1 MKKLITPVLSI
12 LILYLLNSYVLSAG
26 AQQDNPGVHPAGQE
40 LKLTATTTAATRL
53 FETKDDLTSVIMII
67 PKESVVE
74 ITGTDTTYFRV
85 IFEDYEGF
93 ILRRHAKPDEPVV
106 VTKPQVVKAEPVIRE
121 PEPDAAQQKQQ
132 GGRFSYLEEKYGS
145 LMASRMAAGKIW
157 KGMTSEMV
165 SDTWGTPQKINRV
178 VSGNTIKEE
187 WIYKNTWLYIED
199 DVLREWGPVKQ

>member
-1 MKKLITPVLSI
+1 MKKLITSLFSI
-12 LILYLLNSYVLSAG
+12 FIISALNSSDLSAG
-26 AQQDNPGVHPAGQE
+26 THEDHPADYPSGQE

-53 FETKDDLTSVIMII
+53 FGTKDDLTSVIMVL
-67 PKESVVE
+67 PKGSVVE
-74 ITGTDTTYFRV
+74 ITGTDTTYYRV

-93 ILRRHAKPDEPVV
+93 ILRRHAKPDEPAV
-106 VTKPQVVKAEPVIRE
+106 VTKPPVVKAEPVIRE
-121 PEPDAAQQKQQ
+121 PEPLEVQQRQQ
-132 GGRFSYLEEKYGS
+132 GSRFSYLEQKYGS
-145 LMASRMAAGKIW
+145 QMASRMAAGKIW

-178 VSGNTIKEE
+178 VSGNTVKEE